1 MLTQPEFVTH
11 KCQFVKNSSSYA
23 ANMGTYL

>member
-11 KCQFVKNSSSYA
+11 KCQFVKNSLFHA
-23 ANMGTYL
+23 VNMGTYL